1 MIDKYELDLYKD
13 LLYQSMVQKFLIRSE
28 LWPQEENV
36 IPEENY
42 YLTKPFSEEEVKNAL
57 FPIEKI

>member
-1 MIDKYELDLYKD
+1 
-13 LLYQSMVQKFLIRSE
+13 MVQKFLISSE
-28 LWPQEENV
+28 LWPQEKNV